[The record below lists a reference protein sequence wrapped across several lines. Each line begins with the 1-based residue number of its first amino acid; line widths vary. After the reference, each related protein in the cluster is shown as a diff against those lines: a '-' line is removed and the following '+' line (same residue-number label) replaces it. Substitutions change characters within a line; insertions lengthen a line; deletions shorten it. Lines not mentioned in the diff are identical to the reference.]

1 MSNIFRET
9 SSQSW
14 FGRLKGAL
22 FGMLFGLALFLIS
35 FPFLFW
41 NEGRAVERYKT
52 LQEGAGIVL
61 PVDATSRDLAN
72 EGRLIYISGTAATT
86 ERLSDPVLGIS
97 ENAIRLGRNVEMFQW
112 WESTSKETREK
123 FGGGT
128 ETVTTYEYQQV
139 WSDQIIDS
147 NGFKQPQGHQ
157 NPGRMPLSSE
167 TWQASWVL
175 VGEYRLSS
183 SLIGSISGEE
193 ALPVGD
199 GVTIPASLG
208 GSARLDNG
216 GIHAGDP
223 QNPAIGDI
231 RVNMTIVRP
240 ADVSIIAAQRGET
253 LAPFQANAGGTI
265 QLLSMGLVSPEE
277 MFKAAELRNKLLTWA
292 LRFGGFLMMFVGL
305 RLLFGLLR
313 VGAALVPFVGRIVGA
328 GIGFVSALMAGSLS
342 LITIAI
348 AWVFYRPL
356 LGLALLAVAAI
367 VGWFLISRVR
377 KADVVLPDA
386 EATTNG

>member
-9 SSQSW
+9 SSRSW

-22 FGMLFGLALFLIS
+22 FGTLVGLALFLIS

-61 PVDATSRDLAN
+61 PVEAASRDPAN
-72 EGRLIYISGTAATT
+72 EGRLIHLSGMAATGDS
-86 ERLSDPVLGIS
+86 LSDPVLGIS
-97 ENAIRLGRNVEMFQW
+97 ANAIRLGRNVEMYQW
-112 WESTSKETREK
+112 WERTSKETREK

-128 ETVTTYEYQQV
+128 ETITTYQYERV
-139 WSDQIIDS
+139 WSGEIIDS
-147 NGFKQPQGHQ
+147 SRFKEPAGHQ
-157 NPGRMPLSSE
+157 NPGRMPLASA
-167 TWQASWVL
+167 TWQADRVM

-183 SLIGSISGEE
+183 SLIASISGEE
-193 ALPVGD
+193 GLPVSD
-199 GVTIPASLG
+199 EVTIPASLG
-208 GSARLDNG
+208 GPARLDNG
-216 GIHAGDP
+216 GILVGDP
-223 QNPAIGDI
+223 QSPAIGDLRI
-231 RVNMTIVRP
+231 NMTIVRP
-240 ADVSIIAAQRGET
+240 AEVSIVAAQTGGS
-253 LAPFQANAGGTI
+253 LAPFQAEAGGTI
-265 QLLSMGLVSPEE
+265 QLLEMGLVSPDE
-277 MFKAAELRNKLLTWA
+277 MFSAAELRNKYLTWA
-292 LRFGGFLMMFVGL
+292 LRFGGFIMMFVGL
-305 RLLFGLLR
+305 KLLFGLLR
-313 VGAALVPFVGRIVGA
+313 AASAIVPFVGRIVGA
-328 GIGFVSALMAGSLS
+328 GLGFVSALMAASLS

-386 EATTNG
+386 TTNG

>member
-22 FGMLFGLALFLIS
+22 FGMLVGLALFLIA

-61 PVDATSRDLAN
+61 PVDAASRDPAN
-72 EGRLIYISGTAATT
+72 EGRLIHLSGTAATS
-86 ERLSDPVLGIS
+86 ERLADPVLGIS
-97 ENAIRLGRNVEMFQW
+97 ENAIRLGRNVEMYQW
-112 WESTSKETREK
+112 WEGTSSETREK

-128 ETVTTYEYQQV
+128 ETVTTYKYEQV

-147 NGFKQPQGHQ
+147 TKFKQPQGHQ

-167 TWQASWVL
+167 TWQASRVS
-175 VGEYRLSS
+175 VGVYQLSS

-193 ALPVGD
+193 PLPVGD

-208 GSARLDNG
+208 GSARMDNG
-216 GIHAGDP
+216 GIHVGDP

-253 LAPFQANAGGTI
+253 LAPFQAEAGGTI
-265 QLLSMGLVSPEE
+265 QLLSMGLVSPDE
-277 MFKAAELRNKLLTWA
+277 MFKAAELRNKILTWA

-313 VGAALVPFVGRIVGA
+313 VGAALVPFVGQIVGA

-367 VGWFLISRVR
+367 VGWYLISRVR
-377 KADVVLPDA
+377 KADVVLPDVQ
-386 EATTNG
+386 ATTNG